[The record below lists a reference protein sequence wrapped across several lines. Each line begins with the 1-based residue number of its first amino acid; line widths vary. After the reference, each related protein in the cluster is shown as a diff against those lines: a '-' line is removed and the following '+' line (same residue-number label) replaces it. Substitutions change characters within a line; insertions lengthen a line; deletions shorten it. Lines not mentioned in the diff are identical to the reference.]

1 MKTAEIR
8 EYATEDLR
16 TRLGETKEE
25 LFSLRFQHATG
36 QLENYGRLGEL
47 RREVA
52 RLNSIIREREL
63 GITPE
68 PTPEAA
74 AASSRRRA
82 SERDDAEETEEGRRK
97 RRGLRRRG
105 AGDDTD
111 ATAEAAETEA
121 DTEGVSDAEDDGE
134 TEDE

>member
-8 EYATEDLR
+8 EYGTDDLR

-25 LFSLRFQHATG
+25 LFNLRFQHATG

-52 RLNSIIREREL
+52 RLHSIIREREL

-74 AASSRRRA
+74 EASSRRRA
-82 SERDDAEETEEGRRK
+82 SEKEEETEEGRRK

-105 AGDDTD
+105 GEAEDETD
-111 ATAEAAETEA
+111 ATTEA
-121 DTEGVSDAEDDGE
+121 SDASDDEEDDGE